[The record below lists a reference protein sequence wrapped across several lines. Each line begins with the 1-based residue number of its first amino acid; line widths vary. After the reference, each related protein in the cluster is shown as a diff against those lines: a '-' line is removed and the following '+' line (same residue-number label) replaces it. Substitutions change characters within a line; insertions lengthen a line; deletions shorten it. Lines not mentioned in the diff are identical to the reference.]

1 MNQHDK
7 PDQSFDTLAN
17 KFESNIYGSTKG
29 RLRHELLLHY
39 LQTRVPLDEKRY
51 SVLDV
56 GGGTGVMSRALVDL
70 GHTVT
75 LSDISS
81 EVLAIARPKFAE
93 NEAIQFVLG
102 DIMSLANEQQYDLLV
117 CHAVLEWLQAPL
129 TVIDKLLALVKPGG
143 YLSLSFFNKDAQ
155 RFGNLLYGN
164 FDYVA
169 GGMRV
174 KNQVRLS
181 PNNALEPQIVLNKL
195 STLPAEII
203 HQAGI
208 RCIHDYLK
216 QPDMQQSHYQQLK
229 QMEITYSS
237 QHPYLWLGKY
247 FHIILRKPHLIP

>member
-7 PDQSFDTLAN
+7 PDQNFDTIAN
-17 KFESNIYGSTKG
+17 KFETNIYGSTKG
-29 RLRHELLLHY
+29 QLRHELLLHY
-39 LQTRVPLDEKRY
+39 LQTHLPLDEKKY

-70 GHTVT
+70 GHSVT

-81 EVLAIARPKFAE
+81 EVLHIARQKFSE
-93 NEAIQFVLG
+93 DDDDIQFVQG
-102 DIMSLANEQQYDLLV
+102 DILSLANKQQYELLV

-129 TVIDKLLALVKPGG
+129 TMLDKLLALVKPEG

-181 PNNALEPQIVLNKL
+181 PNNALEPQVVLDKL
-195 STLPAEII
+195 STLPADII

-229 QMEITYSS
+229 QMEITYGS
-237 QHPYLWLGKY
+237 QQPYMWLGKY
-247 FHIILRKPHLIP
+247 FHIILRKP